1 MERCVRCTTK
11 CRHINTTE
19 KEHGTDKIRNK
30 SFYKLKRMDETDDT
44 VRLSACSTLAGLL
57 SLVLVCTLA
66 GCWCGCTLAV
76 LLLLVLV

>member
-1 MERCVRCTTK
+1 
-11 CRHINTTE
+11 
-19 KEHGTDKIRNK
+19 
-30 SFYKLKRMDETDDT
+30 MDETDDT